1 MQLFYKSLAGFLF
14 AFMAMAP
21 VQDCIEGLNLK
32 PMYGEVRKCPQQLAA
47 DKEFVATA
55 RKEFGDLKAASGYM
69 SSKGWENFYRNDLD
83 GAMKRFN
90 QAWLLD
96 KSDYKVFWGFANILG
111 RRQDYKEAIR
121 FFSMA
126 KQFKPKDANLY
137 ISSATAYGSIFQNE
151 KDPKALFLSMEDLK
165 TAVKIDNKNAVAY
178 AQLAAAFTYLSEK
191 DSAMAY
197 VRKADKIDPKAVNPK
212 VREILTTP

>member
-1 MQLFYKSLAGFLF
+1 MPTLYKIFTCFLLTSFF
-14 AFMAMAP
+14 AVAA
-21 VQDCIEGLNLK
+21 QDCTQGINLK
-32 PMYGEVRKCPQQLAA
+32 PRYGEVKKCPQQLAA
-47 DKEFVATA
+47 DKEFIASSKA
-55 RKEFGDLKAASGYM
+55 QFGDLKAAAGYM
-69 SSKGWENFYRNDLD
+69 SAKGWENYYKNDLD

-111 RRQDYKEAIR
+111 RKQDFKEAVR
-121 FFSMA
+121 FFNMA

-137 ISSATAYGSIFQNE
+137 ISSATAYGSVFQNE
-151 KDPKALFLSMEDLK
+151 KDTKALFLSMEDLK

-191 DSAMAY
+191 DSAMIY